1 MIFIMNKAVSMEDS
15 NHKLMDITPQME
27 KILNYIDENG
37 QNTF

>member
-1 MIFIMNKAVSMEDS
+1 MIFIMNKAVLMEDS
-15 NHKLMDITPQME
+15 NHKLMGIIPQME